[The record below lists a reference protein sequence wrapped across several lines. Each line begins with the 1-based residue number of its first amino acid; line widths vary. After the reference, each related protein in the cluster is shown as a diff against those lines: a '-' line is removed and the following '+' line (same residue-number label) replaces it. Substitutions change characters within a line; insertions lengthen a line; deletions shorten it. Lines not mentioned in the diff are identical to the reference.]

1 MGRGLTFFGA
11 PTPLRHRPSQTD
23 SREHKFKISAVIVGE
38 SRIAASDYING
49 RVVYKKGGT
58 QWGDHRPIGIA

>member
-1 MGRGLTFFGA
+1 M
-11 PTPLRHRPSQTD
+11 RPPPPSLATRPQTD

-38 SRIAASDYING
+38 SRIASGDYING

-58 QWGDHRPIGIA
+58 QWGDHKPVGIP